1 MLEIT
6 RHMMGKM
13 LVSWVKLKIYMIQ
26 MHRYAIGEIIRGWF
40 YNKVFIEKIIFN
52 KYFITIVSNKITYI
66 NIFYIKN

>member
-13 LVSWVKLKIYMIQ
+13 LVSWVKLKIFMIQ

-40 YNKVFIEKIIFN
+40 YNKVFIEKIIL
-52 KYFITIVSNKITYI
+52 KI
-66 NIFYIKN
+66 